1 MKLIIKN
8 SFLGKHVYDETGKE
22 VCQISSHVMNP
33 NQNILLIEQQKTYI
47 SSFERAGSNT
57 ALLLTVD
64 EQGSK
69 EHVVKGEANGNSEVK
84 LYERSF
90 HDLNVEDQR
99 QNRHYSLHLNSDT
112 SWQINDQQHQI
123 GCIKK
128 MDAYGNIQMECEAL
142 NDLLM
147 LCAFYLF
154 THTLMFENEAIMV

>member
-1 MKLIIKN
+1 M
-8 SFLGKHVYDETGKE
+8 S
-22 VCQISSHVMNP
+22 
-33 NQNILLIEQQKTYI
+33 
-47 SSFERAGSNT
+47 
-57 ALLLTVD
+57 AL
-64 EQGSK
+64 
-69 EHVVKGEANGNSEVK
+69 
-84 LYERSF
+84 

-142 NDLLM
+142 NDLLL

-154 THTLMFENEAIMV
+154 THTLMIENEAIMV

>member
-57 ALLLTVD
+57 ALLLTGD

-99 QNRHYSLHLNSDT
+99 QNRHLDHESCAHNASPQNYRWLHPLRPVSYTNLDVYKR
-112 SWQINDQQHQI
+112 QDFH
-123 GCIKK
+123 
-128 MDAYGNIQMECEAL
+128 
-142 NDLLM
+142 
-147 LCAFYLF
+147 
-154 THTLMFENEAIMV
+154 HTVK